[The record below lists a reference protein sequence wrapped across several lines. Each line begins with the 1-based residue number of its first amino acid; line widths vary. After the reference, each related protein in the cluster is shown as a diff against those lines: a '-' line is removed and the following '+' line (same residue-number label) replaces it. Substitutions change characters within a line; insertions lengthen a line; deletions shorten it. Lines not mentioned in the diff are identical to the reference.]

1 MVPNV
6 GTVLMVVVLL
16 LTVPSLAAPLRAPAA
31 TSTLTIP
38 YQGRLADSSGN
49 PLTGKYNLEF
59 RIYDVPTGEVP
70 LWTGMGYLV

>member
-1 MVPNV
+1 MEKYPMVGIV
-6 GTVLMVVVLL
+6 YFC
-16 LTVPSLAAPLRAPAA
+16 
-31 TSTLTIP
+31 IH
-38 YQGRLADSSGN
+38 QGRLADSSGN